1 MRNRLLYLSRYLPW
15 LLLLLGL
22 DTVSALLL
30 WLSEAE
36 DFGVL
41 VPLILLGTVL
51 LFFVTAFVLIR
62 VEQKREN
69 AFHAF
74 LNNPDLIN
82 EENLIRT
89 VSASKRESVR
99 LLGTVLREKDLAC
112 SRAKAAA
119 EDYEEYVEAWAH
131 ETKTPLSLL
140 TMVLDNQGKE
150 IPAPAAFKLEY
161 VRSRLQEYI
170 SQILYYARLKSGRK
184 DYLFEYVD
192 LNDCIGEV
200 LEDYSL
206 LLKEKNFKITVQ
218 VPELSVYTDRRGI
231 EFLLGQIVSNTVK
244 YCTVMSGNTAD
255 AADTEKYDSADREKR
270 PELKITLEQSETE
283 DVLRIQDNGIGV
295 KECDLP
301 YIFEKGFTGDS
312 ADAGK
317 KAKATGMGLYL
328 SKKMADDLNL
338 GLEARSEYGARDLR
352 WQSGSRGSENE
363 IPIFRTECQWDKVR
377 NQMESEADT
386 E

>member
-1 MRNRLLYLSRYLPW
+1 MRNRLLYLCRYLPW
-15 LLLLLGL
+15 LALLLVV
-22 DTVSALLL
+22 DAVSALLL

-36 DFGVL
+36 AFGAL
-41 VPLILLGTVL
+41 IPLIMLGTVL
-51 LFFVTAFVLIR
+51 LFSVTALVLSR

-69 AFHAF
+69 AFRAF

-82 EENLIRT
+82 EENLIRS
-89 VSASKRESVR
+89 VSAPDRENVR
-99 LLGTVLREKDLAC
+99 LLGTVLREKDAVC
-112 SRAKAAA
+112 SRAKASA

-140 TMVLDNQGKE
+140 TMVLDNQGDE

-161 VRSRLQEYI
+161 VRSRLQEHI
-170 SQILYYARLKSGRK
+170 SQILYYARLKGGRK
-184 DYLFEYVD
+184 DYLFEYVE
-192 LNDCIGEV
+192 LNDCLREV

-283 DVLRIQDNGIGV
+283 DVQAIYDCLQAAFQIPQEIISVR
-295 KECDLP
+295 KE
-301 YIFEKGFTGDS
+301 
-312 ADAGK
+312 
-317 KAKATGMGLYL
+317 
-328 SKKMADDLNL
+328 
-338 GLEARSEYGARDLR
+338 
-352 WQSGSRGSENE
+352 
-363 IPIFRTECQWDKVR
+363 
-377 NQMESEADT
+377 
-386 E
+386 

>member
-15 LLLLLGL
+15 LVLLLGL
-22 DTVSALLL
+22 DAMSTLLL
-30 WLSEAE
+30 WLSDAE
-36 DFGVL
+36 DFGIL

-51 LFFVTAFVLIR
+51 LFLVTVLVLID
-62 VEQKREN
+62 VEQKRKN
-69 AFHAF
+69 AFRIF

-82 EENLIRT
+82 EENLIRA
-89 VSASKRESVR
+89 VCASERESVR
-99 LLGTVLREKDLAC
+99 LLGTVLRNKELA
-112 SRAKAAA
+112 SRRARAEA

-140 TMVLDNQGKE
+140 TIVLDNQGDE

-192 LNDCIGEV
+192 LNDCIREV

-206 LLKEKNFKITVQ
+206 LLKEKNFKITEQ
-218 VPELSVYTDRRGI
+218 VPELSVFTDRRGI
-231 EFLLGQIVSNTVK
+231 EFLIGQIVSNSVK
-244 YCTVMSGNTAD
+244 YCSVMSHES
-255 AADTEKYDSADREKR
+255 AAPGDPEKQESAGRQKQ
-270 PELKITLEQSETE
+270 PELKISLEQSETD
-283 DVLRIQDNGIGV
+283 DVLHICDNGIGV

-338 GLEARSEYGARDLR
+338 GLEARSEY
-352 WQSGSRGSENE
+352 ENGFE
-363 IPIFRTECQWDKVR
+363 MSIRFPRIRE
-377 NQMESEADT
+377 
-386 E
+386 